1 MNVCNVVRPHSGCC
15 ITASNLY
22 GNEEITECHYNVA
35 MAGSS
40 PFIPIIHHVIR
51 RATLAAIEKTKM
63 LNGDFTV
70 SDSQF
75 LCFLF
80 VFFFCL
86 IPSAAVISD
95 DFVQLCDRLQQKT
108 LVHVQVSVR
117 AFLPKTMI
125 LRHGH
130 NIKR

>member
-1 MNVCNVVRPHSGCC
+1 MCNVVRPHSGCC

-80 VFFFCL
+80 VFFFLFDTFSCCYFRRFR
-86 IPSAAVISD
+86 SA
-95 DFVQLCDRLQQKT
+95 
-108 LVHVQVSVR
+108 VR
-117 AFLPKTMI
+117 PAPTKNTCPCSSERTGFFAEDNDTAP
-125 LRHGH
+125 RP
-130 NIKR
+130 